1 MQEGVT
7 LGTCKE
13 GIEKYEALIIWGG
26 KAGIPLAGDLAA
38 MGNRV
43 ALAEH
48 KDLAG
53 SCINFGCT
61 PTKLSHLP
69 GWPICPARGRVIQL
83 FGEAIQN
90 SESATD

>member
-1 MQEGVT
+1 M
-7 LGTCKE
+7 E

-53 SCINFGCT
+53 PYINFG
-61 PTKLSHLP
+61 
-69 GWPICPARGRVIQL
+69 
-83 FGEAIQN
+83 
-90 SESATD
+90 